1 MADILAYRM
10 TRPWF
15 VNNFVNL
22 FSPKYFKER
31 KTIKTL
37 HAFTRSV
44 ITDREKKIKNFDLHG
59 KRRLAML
66 DLLLTA
72 KNVEGIIDDGG
83 IREEVDTFMLEG
95 HDTTSVVLGFALMLI
110 ACNKH
115 VQVKSMKGDFLE

>member
-1 MADILAYRM
+1 
-10 TRPWF
+10 
-15 VNNFVNL
+15 
-22 FSPKYFKER
+22 
-31 KTIKTL
+31 
-37 HAFTRSV
+37 
-44 ITDREKKIKNFDLHG
+44 
-59 KRRLAML
+59 ML